1 MPNRGLRRG
10 GWLLPA
16 LAALLLLLASAG
28 PAAAK
33 VYIDITSPQTEL
45 PIAVHEFAGPSGR
58 EIADVVGEDLAF
70 TGLFRLLDRKA
81 FIETPSGP
89 FNPQNWSVIGADA
102 VVKGQVEL
110 DGASGKLTAVMSLY
124 DVFEGKEILRKR
136 YSADRSL
143 LRPLAHSMANDI
155 YQKITGQ
162 PGVFRTTIAY
172 LAESGG
178 ETEIMLSDWDGGR
191 SRRLGVRGSALLAP
205 HWSDDGTMLLYS
217 AKKGLRWNVYLLDFA
232 KRRETVV
239 YTSPA
244 TNMAG
249 DFFPGGVEF
258 AMSSSVGGSPDIY
271 SYNISSGKLT
281 RLTSLSGIEV
291 SPAVS
296 PDGLTVAFV
305 SDKGGSPQIYT
316 MNKIGYNMARV
327 TYEGQYNTSPAWSP
341 KGDVLAF
348 SGRYEGRNQ
357 IFIIRPDGTGLR
369 RLTDAG
375 NNEDPSFSPDGRYIV
390 FSSDRSGRKGV
401 YIMRASGEGQRRIT
415 PSAVTAFGP
424 RWSPE

>member
-1 MPNRGLRRG
+1 MPNRVLPRG
-10 GWLLPA
+10 GWLFPA
-16 LAALLLLLASAG
+16 LAVLCLLLALPGQAW
-28 PAAAK
+28 AK

-45 PIAVHEFAGPSGR
+45 PIAVHEFAGTSGR
-58 EIADVVGEDLAF
+58 EIADIVSDDLAF

-89 FNPQNWSVIGADA
+89 FNSQNWSVIGADA
-102 VVKGQVEL
+102 VVKGEVEL
-110 DGASGKLTAVMSLY
+110 DGPSGKLTAVLSLY
-124 DVFEGKEILRKR
+124 DVFEGREILKKR

-162 PGVFRTTIAY
+162 PGVFRTTLAY
-172 LAESGG
+172 LVESGG
-178 ETEIMLSDWDGGR
+178 ETEIMLADWDGGR
-191 SRRLGVRGSALLAP
+191 SRRLGVRGSALLTP
-205 HWSDDGTMLLYS
+205 HWSDDGTMLVYS
-217 AKKGLRWNVYLLDFA
+217 AKRGIRWSVYLLDFT
-232 KRRETVV
+232 KKRETLV
-239 YTSPA
+239 YSSSA

-258 AMSSSVGGSPDIY
+258 ALSSSVGGSPDIY
-271 SYNISSGKLT
+271 SYNISYKKLT

-296 PDGLTVAFV
+296 PDGLTIAFV

-316 MNKIGYNMARV
+316 MNKIGYNMARL

-341 KGDVLAF
+341 KGDMLAF
-348 SGRYEGRNQ
+348 SGRYGGRNQ
-357 IFIIRPDGTGLR
+357 IFVIRPDGTGLR

-390 FSSDRSGRKGV
+390 FSSDRAGRKGV
-401 YIMRASGEGQRRIT
+401 YIMRANGEGQRRIT